1 MHFYFILFHVAV
13 FYLLKTY
20 EMASKA
26 AFTDVDYVNPV
37 WIYIKLNSPRQW
49 FLLDTEASR
58 IVTSVSKTKDL
69 AYNIYEL

>member
-1 MHFYFILFHVAV
+1 
-13 FYLLKTY
+13 
-20 EMASKA
+20 MASKA

-37 WIYIKLNSPRQW
+37 WIYIKLNNPRQW